1 MTGRHR
7 EVDTEGSVAF
17 TIDSGSERKL
27 AMGCIW
33 HLAGAGVSGLIGLL
47 LAIAINGN
55 SGPSNTEPAHPAPV
69 RITQIPAGV
78 ISWRLPTPSP

>member
-7 EVDTEGSVAF
+7 EVESEGSVAF
-17 TIDSGSERKL
+17 TVSTDSERTIG
-27 AMGCIW
+27 MGCVW

-55 SGPSNTEPAHPAPV
+55 SGPSNTEPAHPAPAP
-69 RITQIPAGV
+69 ITQIPAGV